1 VELSERLFHA
11 DSEAV
16 LAIVELLVGD
26 AGLDARWRLT
36 LRGMDRLLDDLGLPL
51 EERLELL
58 RRVAAS
64 FAREHRADKHT
75 EETLSA
81 RFRRERPALEALL
94 DPARDAGSELEPG
107 FELLAERSGRL
118 APIAAE
124 LREAQ
129 AQGLLTVNVA
139 DLAASYLHMHAN
151 RLLRGAARAQELVIY
166 QFLVR
171 LYESQLARRKRGR

>member
-1 VELSERLFHA
+1 
-11 DSEAV
+11 
-16 LAIVELLVGD
+16 
-26 AGLDARWRLT
+26 
-36 LRGMDRLLDDLGLPL
+36 
-51 EERLELL
+51 
-58 RRVAAS
+58 
-64 FAREHRADKHT
+64 
-75 EETLSA
+75 
-81 RFRRERPALEALL
+81 LL